1 MTNLNESREKAAC
14 FVDKI
19 VKKCKKH
26 EESGDKWGIVVYTHR
41 KSGGLYEKP
50 DFGDEQEESAC

>member
-1 MTNLNESREKAAC
+1 MGAVSTNPNESREKAVC

-41 KSGGLYEKP
+41 KSGGFY
-50 DFGDEQEESAC
+50 